1 MPLNIADL
9 RAALERA
16 RTDHRLHVDVGFL
29 QLAPAHDLFARFLP
43 GAVLDVTGV
52 TTVDTDGLRV
62 TGQVTLLGQAASTAD
77 VVFLADAG
85 GTTVEGVRVDVAL
98 LPGGLVLPAEL
109 AQVPSALE
117 RVGLGTSHLVFGI
130 EPGGDAGPL
139 PAVGCGVELLFPDKS
154 AAQRPYVWGY
164 PPVGD
169 VQTWRLAGEFPAVP
183 LSGLDDLLP
192 WATLPSG
199 GFDLLPDDVAKG
211 ASLRLTAL
219 SLDFALGAAQ
229 DGEGAP
235 EGGAGTGPRWLA
247 AGMRIGLGRSWEP
260 LPGLLKL
267 DDLHADFSVADPLGK
282 GCTAAVVLGG
292 RVTLAADVVLD
303 VGVSLPE
310 KSVSG
315 VLVGPLAVGTLLTD
329 RFPGVP
335 VPKDL
340 KVTRL
345 AVGAELGRGP
355 AWGYGLDLRLGDVWH
370 VDDEIALSEVGLSLL
385 RAGDTTT
392 AEATASWKLGEGTVD
407 VHGTWQTGAGW
418 RFEMD
423 AAHIALG
430 DAFAAFGI
438 QPPPVLQGVTVE
450 QLTVTYDSATK
461 KFELHARAAF
471 PLGAIAADLDVA
483 VKLTKRTGGPGYD
496 QEYTGGLTLAVPQDH
511 GDPRTLAFS
520 VSDVQHAQFVATCT
534 DSKGVSFA
542 DVARLLG
549 VTDPSAGQIL
559 DRLGALDALTIAY
572 TSARKA
578 IVLAAHEK
586 NGGSLVAVSDKPPAG
601 TRAWAVRVGV
611 ALDARLSQVP
621 LLQGQIPEAEDV
633 GVRGLGAL
641 VALDAL
647 PADRVTELNKALTA
661 AGRTLPLL
669 PAEGMAKG
677 MAFTVDLKLPG
688 RTGTTSLAVRGA
700 GRGDKAPAVSHANAQ
715 NSDSTPA
722 PPRANAGDGGGSAL
736 PLVAWIGVQRS
747 IGPLTLRRVGA
758 GFADGTVWVLF
769 DASLGM
775 AGLTVGVDGLGLGI
789 PLSDPRHPHFRLD
802 GLSVGYS
809 RPPLAIEGAL
819 IHKQDK
825 DYDPLIEG
833 ALAVRAEEFGLTA
846 LGAYARPTAHPD
858 QTSLF
863 IFGKANGEFGGPPPV
878 QVTGIMAGFGFNTD
892 VRLPEGDQV
901 LDFPFLQD
909 LAATEPLKVLEK
921 LMGGGKDAWVRPAA
935 GQLWFAAGLEFRIFE
950 FLDGQALLVLEVG
963 DDFAVAVLGTAEARF
978 PTDRSLAPYAR
989 VRLGLSAKYRASE
1002 GVLKLTAQLAP
1013 GSFLLDEACV
1023 LTGGFALY
1031 TWFDGENAGDFALTL
1046 GGYHPKYPVPAH
1058 YPRVPRLGFNWPVTS
1073 ELTISGGSYFA
1084 LTPGAIMAGGALD
1097 VNYRS
1102 GDLHAWLTA
1111 HADLLIEWAPF
1122 HFDAD
1127 IGISIGVSFVLDLWL
1142 VRETISVEVGASLRL
1157 WGPPTAGEVTI
1168 HLWFISFTI
1177 GFGDGSARDDQPAP
1191 WADVVKQLPPKRDA
1205 VRLVPMDGLVPAQA
1219 GDGLWVVTPG
1229 AFSFAVRTA
1238 VPVSGLDLTKETG
1251 VRKIDGAPVNIRPRR
1266 DQGKDL
1272 DSTLTVTLTKHGVVQ
1287 DLSTWYA
1294 GDTARNRA
1302 SLPAALW
1309 GAYDGKLTT
1318 GSAQRVDDQLMGV
1331 DLRLPAPHQG
1341 GSPGH
1346 IKAGTIAH
1354 DDREPDGILPL
1365 RQAATARTATLE
1377 FAAEAAE
1384 TVVAAEAAEPA
1395 DAAPALSVGAL
1406 TGDLTGGPVDQSR
1419 DRLFAAMGYL
1429 GVSPGTNQRLDAT
1442 DGLVAGDVEAKPDHT
1457 VPGTPTESERLYVL
1471 GEGQTVTPVD
1481 AQSLTA
1487 YAPFTSAYEHPT
1499 QLAVSPDGTRLFAAD
1514 PASQHIDAF
1523 DITANPPGKAVDTT
1537 TGPPTWL
1544 AQNVRAASF
1553 SPDSK
1558 WAYATY
1564 AQPNQLEI
1572 LNVRDGAPKAVH
1584 TYGTDN
1590 RTPADVVPALPWDDT
1605 HQRVYIA
1612 LPDSG
1617 AVLELDVANL
1627 QNPMPVGD
1635 PLPAGPS
1642 PTRLAVDPKGRWV
1655 YALNEGGATVTVVD
1669 VTARKAV
1676 ATLRTG
1682 TGPSALAASPD
1693 GRRLYVTNATTGT
1706 VSVFDTSGEVPRE
1719 AAEPVWIGPEP
1730 IALTVSAAS
1739 DRLYVACAKNREV
1752 RVVDIAADPPALLD
1766 VTVPLTDD
1774 PVALAVTVPPPVQQT
1789 TRTTEGGAA

>member
-16 RTDHRLHVDVGFL
+16 RTDHRLRVDAGFL

-43 GAVLDVTGV
+43 DAVLDVSGV
-52 TTVDTDGLRV
+52 TSVDTDGLRV

-77 VVFLADAG
+77 VVFLADADG
-85 GTTVEGVRVDVAL
+85 HTVEGVRADVAL
-98 LPGGLVLPAEL
+98 LPDGLRLPAEL
-109 AQVPSALE
+109 AAVPSALE
-117 RVGLGTSHLVFGI
+117 RIGLGPLHLVFGI

-139 PAVGCGVELLFPDKS
+139 PAVGCGVELLFPDKK
-154 AAQRPYVWGY
+154 AARRPYVWGY
-164 PPVGD
+164 PPAGD
-169 VQTWRLAGEFPAVP
+169 VQTWRLAGEFPGVP
-183 LSGLDDLLP
+183 LSGLDALLP

-211 ASLRLTAL
+211 AALSLTAA
-219 SLDFALGAAQ
+219 SLDFALGEATGDADAPQ
-229 DGEGAP
+229 DG
-235 EGGAGTGPRWLA
+235 AGPARWLA
-247 AGMRIGLGRSWEP
+247 AGLRIDLGRAWEP

-267 DDLHADFSVADPLGK
+267 DGLHADFSVADPLAGK

-292 RVTLAADVVLD
+292 RVTLAKDVVVD

-315 VLVGPLAVGTLLTD
+315 VLVGPLAVGALLAD

-345 AVGAELGRGP
+345 AVGAELGRP

-370 VDDEIALSEVGLSLL
+370 VNDDIALSEVGLTLL

-423 AAHIALG
+423 AAHIGLG

-471 PLGAIAADLDVA
+471 PLGAIEADLDVT

-496 QEYTGGLTLAVPQDH
+496 QEYAGGLTLTVPQDH
-511 GDPRTLAFS
+511 GDPRTLTFA

-534 DSKGVSFA
+534 DSKGVSFG
-542 DVARLLG
+542 DIARLLG
-549 VTDPSAGQIL
+549 VTDPSTGQIL
-559 DRLGALDALTIAY
+559 DRLGALDSLTVAY

-578 IVLAAHEK
+578 IVFAAHEK
-586 NGGSLVAVSDKPPAG
+586 NGGSLVAVSDQPPAG
-601 TRAWAVRVGV
+601 SRVWAVRVGV

-633 GVRGLGAL
+633 GVCGLGAL
-641 VALDAL
+641 VALDTL
-647 PADRVTELNKALTA
+647 TADRVTELNKALTA
-661 AGRTLPLL
+661 AGKTLPLL
-669 PAEGMAKG
+669 PTEGLAKG

-688 RTGTTSLAVRGA
+688 RAGTTSLAVRGA
-700 GRGDKAPAVSHANAQ
+700 GRGDKTPAASLVNVQ
-715 NSDSTPA
+715 DSDSTPVA
-722 PPRANAGDGGGSAL
+722 PGADTAGSGGSAL

-789 PLSDPRHPHFRLD
+789 PLSDPQHPHFRLD

-819 IHKQDK
+819 VHKQDK

-863 IFGKANGEFGGPPPV
+863 VFGKANGEFGGPPPV

-892 VRLPEGDQV
+892 VRLPEGDKV

-909 LAATEPLKVLEK
+909 LTATEPLQVLDK

-935 GQLWFAAGLEFRIFE
+935 GQLWFAAGLEFKIFE

-978 PTDRSLAPYAR
+978 PKDQSLTPYAR

-1031 TWFDGENAGDFALTL
+1031 TWFEGDNAGDFALTL

-1122 HFDAD
+1122 HFDAE

-1177 GFGDGSARDDQPAP
+1177 GFGDGSARDDHPAP

-1205 VRLVPMDGLVPAQA
+1205 VRLVPMDGLVPARA

-1238 VPVSGLDLTKETG
+1238 VPVSGLNLTKG
-1251 VRKIDGAPVNIRPRR
+1251 ADSQKIDGAPVNIRPRR
-1266 DQGKDL
+1266 DEGKGL

-1287 DLSTWYA
+1287 DLSPWYT
-1294 GDTARNRA
+1294 GDAAQNRA

-1318 GSAQRVDDQLMGV
+1318 GSAQRVDGQLMGV

-1354 DDREPDGILPL
+1354 DDRQPDGILPL
-1365 RQAATARTATLE
+1365 RQPAAARTIALE
-1377 FAAEAAE
+1377 SAAEAADAVE
-1384 TVVAAEAAEPA
+1384 TVEMAEAVA
-1395 DAAPALSVGAL
+1395 AAPAPSVGAL
-1406 TGDLTGGPVDQSR
+1406 TGDLTGAPVDQSR

-1429 GVSPGTNQRLDAT
+1429 GVSPGTNQRLTAT
-1442 DGLVAGDVEAKPDHT
+1442 DGLVAGDVDAKPDHT

-1471 GEGQTVTPVD
+1471 GEGRKVTPVD

-1523 DITANPPGKAVDTT
+1523 DIAANPPGPAVDTT
-1537 TGPPTWL
+1537 TGSPAWL

-1590 RTPADVVPALPWDDT
+1590 RMPADVVPALPWDDG

-1612 LPDSG
+1612 LPGDN
-1617 AVLELDVANL
+1617 AVLVLDVANL

-1642 PTRLAVDPKGRWV
+1642 PTRLAADPKGRWL

-1669 VTARKAV
+1669 VAARKAL

-1682 TGPSALAASPD
+1682 TSPSALAASPD

-1706 VSVFDTSGEVPRE
+1706 VSVFDTSGTVPQ
-1719 AAEPVWIGPEP
+1719 ATGEPVWVGPEP
-1730 IALTVSAAS
+1730 IALAVSAAS
-1739 DRLYVACAKNREV
+1739 DRLYVVRAKSRQV
-1752 RVVDIAADPPALLD
+1752 HVVDIAADPPVLLD
-1766 VTVPLTDD
+1766 ATVPLTDD
-1774 PVALAVTVPPPVQQT
+1774 PVALAVTVPPPAQQT